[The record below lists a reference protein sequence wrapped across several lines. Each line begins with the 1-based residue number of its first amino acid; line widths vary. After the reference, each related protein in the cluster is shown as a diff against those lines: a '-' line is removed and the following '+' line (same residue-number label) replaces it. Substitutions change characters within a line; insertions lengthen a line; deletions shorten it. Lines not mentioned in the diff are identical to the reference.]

1 MKRAEL
7 IDWFLYWRA
16 GKAEKRKVN
25 EMNKSMNSFWRMND
39 LWMEWGKCRSAA
51 IIAVNES
58 KRKSMKREE
67 IKQFVG
73 WFVWL
78 KLIDF
83 WWTER
88 SEQQPTIH
96 NWNEEKAG
104 FWFMKLWVMAG
115 AQPSAQRHCV
125 WFHSSISLQPLCSSY
140 LIKKE
145 RRTPVKLFFLNNSS
159 INCLFK

>member
-1 MKRAEL
+1 MEIQLKNKINSMKRAEL

-115 AQPSAQRHCV
+115 AQPSTAEDNPFKDL
-125 WFHSSISLQPLCSSY
+125 WIFSFLSSLL
-140 LIKKE
+140 
-145 RRTPVKLFFLNNSS
+145 VKFN
-159 INCLFK
+159 